1 MKNNL
6 ALLALTIAITNPAF
20 ATDPAPKGI
29 AKKEGASAATPVAA
43 TPTAGKADINNTSN
57 AKRNVAPAV
66 AKEST
71 RDPYEVPLLKG
82 AKPLNGYYN

>member
-1 MKNNL
+1 MKKNLTML
-6 ALLALTIAITNPAF
+6 ALAMAMTNPAF
-20 ATDPAPKGI
+20 ATDPAPKGN
-29 AKKEGASAATPVAA
+29 AKKEGASAATPV
-43 TPTAGKADINNTSN
+43 TSPPTGGKADNNNTST
-57 AKRNVAPAV
+57 AKRNATPAV